1 MNDEL
6 EEIKERLMT
15 ERRMI
20 FEENEQSNF
29 NQGDLNLKI
38 HELKT
43 REEVLNQ
50 EARNLEQK
58 SKSK

>member
-50 EARNLEQK
+50 EARNLE
-58 SKSK
+58 

>member
-20 FEENEQSNF
+20 FEENEKSNF
-29 NQGDLNLKI
+29 N
-38 HELKT
+38 
-43 REEVLNQ
+43 
-50 EARNLEQK
+50 
-58 SKSK
+58 